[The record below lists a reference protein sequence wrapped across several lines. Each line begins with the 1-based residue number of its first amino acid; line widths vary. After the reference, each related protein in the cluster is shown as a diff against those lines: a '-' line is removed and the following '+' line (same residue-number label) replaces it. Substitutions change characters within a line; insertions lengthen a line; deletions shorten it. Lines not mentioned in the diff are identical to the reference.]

1 MYIIIAGSYKTDQ
14 QSSKGTQV
22 SKPLGQTLKH
32 ESLGQPLGFKWR
44 PFCLP
49 DLKPPELSIGSPR
62 HDFIDSGKSRMKRH
76 AYAISG
82 IQPLEH
88 ISRALSK
95 PSSIRHALSSK
106 PRVAA
111 GARHRGSCLL
121 LPFAGRGLR
130 KAPLLIS
137 RHFVHMILH
146 GGMTRQCL
154 SVHLVELLRRE
165 RQSHAQHVRLTASD
179 EVLPSGQILEGGHGE
194 AL

>member
-88 ISRALSK
+88 ISRAPRGVATQDGMVTHPHTTHDADGCLHETHQAK
-95 PSSIRHALSSK
+95 PTDACREQTQ
-106 PRVAA
+106 V
-111 GARHRGSCLL
+111 
-121 LPFAGRGLR
+121 
-130 KAPLLIS
+130 
-137 RHFVHMILH
+137 
-146 GGMTRQCL
+146 MTHQ
-154 SVHLVELLRRE
+154 
-165 RQSHAQHVRLTASD
+165 ATATD
-179 EVLPSGQILEGGHGE
+179 
-194 AL
+194 A